1 MGIGPGLVG
10 GVVRI
15 FKGNLMFS
23 KCLER
28 NKQLQVK
35 IVEKLK
41 SELVRIHQNFQKNI
55 MSVYSADNSSEDSE
69 GKDSSF
75 EIPNESSEESEKEKN
90 NLIKISI
97 KELINYI
104 ANSIEILIEIKACEK
119 FVQKMQI
126 ENSKNNYIN
135 TEDDSDKNG
144 LKLYEGM
151 LIKAERDIR
160 GHIKVIN

>member
-1 MGIGPGLVG
+1 M
-10 GVVRI
+10 
-15 FKGNLMFS
+15 S
-23 KCLER
+23 LEEMK
-28 NKQLQVK
+28 NEL
-35 IVEKLK
+35 IDLYLKLK
-41 SELVRIHQNFQKNI
+41 IRKLDKMTSLTEEELQ
-55 MSVYSADNSSEDSE
+55 
-69 GKDSSF
+69 
-75 EIPNESSEESEKEKN
+75 KEKN

-119 FVQKMQI
+119 FIQKMQI

>member
-1 MGIGPGLVG
+1 M
-10 GVVRI
+10 
-15 FKGNLMFS
+15 S
-23 KCLER
+23 LEEMK
-28 NKQLQVK
+28 NEIIDLYL
-35 IVEKLK
+35 KLK
-41 SELVRIHQNFQKNI
+41 IRKLDEMTSITEEDLV
-55 MSVYSADNSSEDSE
+55 
-69 GKDSSF
+69 
-75 EIPNESSEESEKEKN
+75 KEKN
-90 NLIKISI
+90 KLIKIPL

-126 ENSKNNYIN
+126 EKSKNNYIN